1 MIQNMVQNVMSSRLF
16 NLLLLFTII
25 GEFLVPLILGHYYKG
40 YDDRTMV
47 MSALGSPQSPVRVI
61 YNTWLIWL
69 GLFLTFVGVVYFLN
83 ARINFPILS
92 VLLLISIVTFAVG
105 AGLISGIFSVN
116 ETKDII
122 TTASKIH
129 GVSAAIGFM
138 TLLFLPLLN
147 GIISFK
153 QDNATWGFVDIIAF
167 VLSLVFFICFIMGDK
182 EQFKNTILGYEGLW
196 ERLSLFFMYVPFIH
210 IAIERLSA

>member
-1 MIQNMVQNVMSSRLF
+1 MIQKAMNSRLF
-16 NLLLLFTII
+16 NWILLFTII
-25 GEFLVPLILGHYYKG
+25 GEFLLPLILERYYKG
-40 YDDRTMV
+40 YDSKTMV

-69 GLFLTFVGVVYFLN
+69 GGFLLFVAVVYYLSTK
-83 ARINFPILS
+83 ATFPILS
-92 VLLLISIVTFAVG
+92 VLLFISIGFFAIG

-138 TLLFLPLLN
+138 TLLFFPLLN

-153 QDNATWGFVDIIAF
+153 QDNTIWGFVDIIAF
-167 VLSLVFFICFIMGDK
+167 VVSFVFFTCFIMGDK
-182 EQFKNTILGYEGLW
+182 EQFKNTTLGYEGLW

>member
-1 MIQNMVQNVMSSRLF
+1 MIQNAMNSRLF
-16 NLLLLFTII
+16 NWILLFTII
-25 GEFLVPLILGHYYKG
+25 GEFLLPLILKRYYKG
-40 YDDRTMV
+40 YDSKTMV
-47 MSALGSPQSPVRVI
+47 MSALGSPQSPVRLI
-61 YNTWLIWL
+61 YNVWLIWL
-69 GLFLTFVGVVYFLN
+69 GGFLLFVAVVYYLSTK
-83 ARINFPILS
+83 AEFPILS
-92 VLLLISIVTFAVG
+92 VLLLFSIGFFAVG
-105 AGLISGIFSVN
+105 AGLISGVFSVN

-138 TLLFLPLLN
+138 TLLFFPLLN

-153 QDNATWGFVDIIAF
+153 QDNAVWGFVDIIAF

-196 ERLSLFFMYVPFIH
+196 ERVSLFFMYVPFIH

>member
-1 MIQNMVQNVMSSRLF
+1 MIQNAMNSKLF
-16 NLLLLFTII
+16 NWILLFTII
-25 GEFLVPLILGHYYKG
+25 GEFLLPLILGRYYKG
-40 YDDRTMV
+40 YDSKTMV
-47 MSALGSPQSPVRVI
+47 ISALGSPQSPVRVI
-61 YNTWLIWL
+61 YNIWLIWL
-69 GLFLTFVGVVYFLN
+69 GGFLLFVAIVYYLSTK
-83 ARINFPILS
+83 AEFPILS
-92 VLLLISIVTFAVG
+92 VLLFFSIGVFSVG

-147 GIISFK
+147 GIILFK
-153 QDNATWGFVDIIAF
+153 QKNVVWGLVDIIAF

-210 IAIERLSA
+210 IAIERLLA

>member
-1 MIQNMVQNVMSSRLF
+1 MKIFIQNIINSRLF
-16 NLLLLFTII
+16 NLLLLFTTI
-25 GEFLVPLILGHYYKG
+25 GEFFFPWVLGRYYEA
-40 YDDRTMV
+40 YDSKTMV

-69 GLFLTFVGVVYFLN
+69 GLFLSFVGIVYFLA
-83 ARINFPILS
+83 ARIDFPILS
-92 VLLLISIVTFAVG
+92 VLLLISIGTFAVG
-105 AGLISGIFSVN
+105 AGLISGIFHVN
-116 ETKDII
+116 ENKNIVTS
-122 TTASKIH
+122 ASKIH

-153 QDNATWGFVDIIAF
+153 QSNAVWGLVDIIAF
-167 VLSLVFFICFIMGDK
+167 VLSLVFFVCFIMGDK

-210 IAIERLSA
+210 IAIERLSV